1 MSDSSNEKTGPAIVS
16 IADALIKS
24 VRGAAVYNSNVE
36 VAPACILWPDGDRQW
51 EPVVSRLQGEMPE
64 LCVLGDFDPVSRTG
78 PAIWLRMVIADRY
91 DGIKVPA
98 GIIPILYLPGV
109 RRQDLRAVT
118 ECPER
123 LKPLAE
129 LQYRGAIW
137 SQVNSKDWTI
147 ASFLG
152 SNQGGLGL
160 DVAGDNE
167 AKTAMRLSLFRL
179 LDKRIDLLRDKP
191 LIKDYFYK
199 LLTDG
204 DPIRELLLW
213 LNDSVVFR
221 EQYDTNAWN
230 AFVELCKSQFRFDPS
245 QDGELEAATRL
256 AERAA
261 PWDSV
266 WQRFA
271 EAPHKYPRI
280 PDQIRKTSLPT
291 ASTLFPDFGGWPQWN
306 DAQEDDLRSSLN
318 TLSQST
324 PEDAR
329 EEIATLEAA
338 HAARRD
344 EVWAE
349 LGMSP
354 LAMSLQQLARLAAVT
369 ADSLAAGT
377 AADMAAAYRS
387 SGWQADDAML
397 RSLEHVA
404 SDADVQAVTAAISAI
419 YAPWATDAAFHLQQT
434 VSIEGYPG
442 GTLATLRS
450 SEHDNG
456 TCFLFVDG
464 LRFDLAQ
471 RLRERLTHAGLQFE
485 TSTRWAALP
494 SVTATA
500 KPSVT
505 PVAMLITGGECNV
518 DFNPDVRA
526 SESSDG
532 KSLSGGY
539 QFQKLLEQ
547 NGWQK
552 LSKSETG
559 DSSGKAWCEF
569 GDIDHAGHDRGWKL
583 AKQVDNLLG
592 EVVSRITQLLGAGW
606 QQVRVVTD
614 HGWLLMPGGLPDT
627 KLSPSLSENKWG
639 RCASLKPGCVS
650 DERMFPW
657 FWNPTHEFAL
667 ASGISC
673 YRKNVQYAHGGLTL
687 QECLTM
693 SLVIQ
698 ATGSTKTNDNAVRR
712 SGDLIEDIQWKQMR
726 CTVRLGSIPD
736 GAQLDIRTHAGNPET
751 SEVVQLKP
759 FGDKNR
765 CSVIIEDD
773 DLEGHAC
780 WVVILDCDGKP
791 LAQSSTTVGGE
802 ER

>member
-1 MSDSSNEKTGPAIVS
+1 MTNTAHDRKT

-51 EPVVSRLQGEMPE
+51 EPVASRLQGEMPE
-64 LCVLGDFDPVSRTG
+64 LCVLGDFNPDTRTG

-91 DGIKVPA
+91 DGVK
-98 GIIPILYLPGV
+98 IPSGMIPVLYLPGV

-118 ECPER
+118 ECPDR

-179 LDKRIDLLRDKP
+179 LDKRLDLLRDKP
-191 LIKDYFYK
+191 LTKDYFNE
-199 LLTDG
+199 LLTSG

-213 LNDSVVFR
+213 LNDSVTFR
-221 EQYDTNAWN
+221 QQYDTNAWN

-245 QDGELEAATRL
+245 QDGELEAAIRL

-306 DAQEDDLRSSLN
+306 EGQEDDLRSSLMA
-318 TLSQST
+318 LSQST
-324 PEDAR
+324 PEEAR
-329 EEIATLEAA
+329 EKVLAA
-338 HAARRD
+338 EVAHKGRRD

-354 LAMSLQQLARLAAVT
+354 LAMSLRQLARLATIT

-387 SGWQADDAML
+387 SGWQADDAMM
-397 RSLEHVA
+397 RSLEYV
-404 SDADVQAVTAAISAI
+404 STDEDVEAVTAAISAV
-419 YAPWATDAAFHLQQT
+419 YTPWATDAAFHLQKT
-434 VSIEGYPG
+434 VSLDGYPG
-442 GTLATLRS
+442 GSHATLS
-450 SEHDNG
+450 STEHDDG

-471 RLRERLTHAGLQFE
+471 RLRERLNDAGLQPE
-485 TSTRWAALP
+485 TNVRWAALP

-505 PVAMLITGGECNV
+505 PVAKFITGGECNV
-518 DFNPDVRA
+518 DFNPDVKVG
-526 SESSDG
+526 ESTEG

-539 QFQKLLEQ
+539 QLHKLLEQ

-559 DSSGKAWCEF
+559 DTAGKAWCEF

-583 AKQVDNLLG
+583 AKQVDTLLD
-592 EVVSRITQLLGAGW
+592 EVASRVTQLLGAGW

-627 KLSPSLSENKWG
+627 KLSPSLSDNKWG

-657 FWNPTHEFAL
+657 FWNPTQEFAL
-667 ASGISC
+667 AGGISC

-693 SLVIQ
+693 SLVIHAKASGK
-698 ATGSTKTNDNAVRR
+698 ATANTSQGL
-712 SGDLIEDIQWKQMR
+712 GDLITDIQWKQMR
-726 CTVRLGSIPD
+726 CTVTLGTIPD
-736 GAQLDIRTHAGNPET
+736 GAQLDVRTHAGNPET

-759 FGDKNR
+759 FADKHR

-773 DLEGHAC
+773 DLEGHSC
-780 WVVILDCDGKP
+780 WVVILDSDGQP

-802 ER
+802 DS